1 MAYRDSVGI
10 RLLPRNGHDWAD
22 RYPFIVEAVN
32 QLRAPALPIGSV
44 ATLGILSEQRVT
56 RTRMRRM

>member
-44 ATLGILSEQRVT
+44 ATLGILSEP